1 VSIEE
6 EETMNTER
14 YLRGEKQ
21 TQRLTG
27 ELADMPLRNL
37 PKPIDTMVRAVL
49 EQNAIPSNGEDSA
62 VNEQIVEMIVPTVFV
77 GSCA

>member
-1 VSIEE
+1 
-6 EETMNTER
+6 
-14 YLRGEKQ
+14 
-21 TQRLTG
+21 
-27 ELADMPLRNL
+27 
-37 PKPIDTMVRAVL
+37 MVRAVL